1 MAGGSN
7 SLLAPKK
14 ERLDLT
20 AGKLSKQELD
30 AHEIRPLVLVSMK
43 ETVVV
48 KGVWGVSPEVIAG
61 LPGEAGRV
69 KRLLG

>member
-1 MAGGSN
+1 
-7 SLLAPKK
+7 
-14 ERLDLT
+14 
-20 AGKLSKQELD
+20 
-30 AHEIRPLVLVSMK
+30 MK
-43 ETVVV
+43 EAVVV